1 MPAIPNPTILILHRP
16 YLKASP
22 SSARPA
28 SLRCRRH
35 FSLLNACTLSGIRVR
50 EALEVTALLCVSL
63 LHHRSRRPIMAVA
76 VDLAFRGGF
85 SERKC
90 SVDFPVLESEALFI
104 REAGEEIREQLY
116 CFEDRGNRRVA
127 LRPELTPSLARLA
140 QIRNLIS
147 VFFMSRKYASLPL
160 KWFAVGQCWRYERMT
175 RGRRREHY
183 QWNMDIIGVPE
194 VTAEAEL
201 ISSIV
206 MLFRRMG
213 ITESDVGFKISSR
226 KVLQEVLKSYSIPD
240 NLFGKVC
247 IIIDKIQKIPRDEIK
262 KELGIVGLSDDAI
275 EELLQVLS
283 IKSLDK
289 LEEGHDG
296 LLHVHVVSASSVD
309 QLYVVPFLGDLSC
322 SAALGGVALKLE
334 RAFPVDNNNGTVE
347 LSYLKSRDK
356 VSHGRRLDSVDGVV
370 DFPVDG
376 VDPYLVGLYFTRV
389 QLGTPPKEFYV
400 QIDTGSDVL
409 WVTCA
414 GCTGCPRTSG
424 LNLFSLAEN
433 FGYSNWIQFD
443 ASIVRSLAYYTGIVF
458 EGFDRQGKLRAIC
471 GGGRLLSTFGGDD
484 IPACGFGF
492 GDAVIVETSYSKVQ
506 LLKEKGLLPARMHE
520 NPHSSRG
527 ATRSCATTVS
537 GGQSLSTSGSVG
549 SPTRSDQPATTPVSQ
564 STFLRLNHLDIHA
577 DDADAQGKKKKRG
590 QRTVGGDKNG
600 RGLRQFSMKVCEKV
614 ESKGRTTYNEVADEL
629 VAEFADPAIS
639 LAPDQ
644 QQYDEKNI
652 RRRVYDALNVLMAMD
667 IISKDKK
674 EIQWKGLPRTT
685 LNDVEELRA
694 QRMALRN
701 RIEKKE
707 AYLQEL
713 EEQYVGL
720 QNLIQR
726 NQQLCS
732 SENAPSQGVQLP
744 FILVQTCPDATVEVE
759 MSEDMQLM
767 HFDFNSTLFKLHDEN
782 FVLKAM
788 NFCQRCQIDASDAEN
803 KNLSN
808 TPGQH
813 PASPPLPRIIKA
825 RGKHEH

>member
-16 YLKASP
+16 YLNSKHPP

-35 FSLLNACTLSGIRVR
+35 FSLLNACTLSGIRSQADNGGRGRPGSLTPPLVTT
-50 EALEVTALLCVSL
+50 EVLQKIDVNPPKGTRDFTPRKCGCAISCLV
-63 LHHRSRRPIMAVA
+63 I
-76 VDLAFRGGF
+76 
-85 SERKC
+85 SERLFGFEE
-90 SVDFPVLESEALFI
+90 VDFPVLESEALFI
-104 REAGEEIREQLY
+104 RKAGEEIREQLY
-116 CFEDRGNRRVA
+116 SFEDQGNRRVA
-127 LRPELTPSLARLA
+127 LRPELSPSLARLVI
-140 QIRNLIS
+140 QNGKS
-147 VFFMSRKYASLPL
+147 ASLPL

-289 LEEGHDG
+289 LEVFSISLD
-296 LLHVHVVSASSVD
+296 
-309 QLYVVPFLGDLSC
+309 
-322 SAALGGVALKLE
+322 AALGNVALKLE
-334 RAFPVDNNNGTVE
+334 RAFPVDNNNETVE

-356 VSHGRRLDSVDGVV
+356 VNHGRRLDSVDGVV

-414 GCTGCPRTSG
+414 GCTGCPCTSG
-424 LNLFSLAEN
+424 LNGDAIADLKQLFSLAEN

-443 ASIVRSLAYYTGIVF
+443 ASIVRGLAYYTGIVF
-458 EGFDRQGKLRAIC
+458 EGFNRQGKLRAIC

-492 GDAVIVETSYSKVQ
+492 GDSVIVE
-506 LLKEKGLLPARMHE
+506 GLLPAINLE
-520 NPHSSRG
+520 VDNIV
-527 ATRSCATTVS
+527 CA
-537 GGQSLSTSGSVG
+537 
-549 SPTRSDQPATTPVSQ
+549 
-564 STFLRLNHLDIHA
+564 LD
-577 DDADAQGKKKKRG
+577 
-590 QRTVGGDKNG
+590 
-600 RGLRQFSMKVCEKV
+600 
-614 ESKGRTTYNEVADEL
+614 
-629 VAEFADPAIS
+629 
-639 LAPDQ
+639 
-644 QQYDEKNI
+644 
-652 RRRVYDALNVLMAMD
+652 
-667 IISKDKK
+667 
-674 EIQWKGLPRTT
+674 
-685 LNDVEELRA
+685 
-694 QRMALRN
+694 
-701 RIEKKE
+701 
-707 AYLQEL
+707 
-713 EEQYVGL
+713 
-720 QNLIQR
+720 QNLQGAAVTVTI
-726 NQQLCS
+726 LCI
-732 SENAPSQGVQLP
+732 VQVCVIIYYLL
-744 FILVQTCPDATVEVE
+744 ILGRK
-759 MSEDMQLM
+759 LY
-767 HFDFNSTLFKLHDEN
+767 FK
-782 FVLKAM
+782 
-788 NFCQRCQIDASDAEN
+788 
-803 KNLSN
+803 
-808 TPGQH
+808 
-813 PASPPLPRIIKA
+813 
-825 RGKHEH
+825 

>member
-76 VDLAFRGGF
+76 VDLGLGISPPRKCGCAISCLVFFLIVSFKAFRGGF

-127 LRPELTPSLARLA
+127 LRPELTPSLARLVI
-140 QIRNLIS
+140 QNG
-147 VFFMSRKYASLPL
+147 KYASLPL

-289 LEEGHDG
+289 LEVFSISLDVCEVFDD
-296 LLHVHVVSASSVD
+296 LLIPST
-309 QLYVVPFLGDLSC
+309 FLTTLFLKRARWSFTCSC
-322 SAALGGVALKLE
+322 SVGFFCRPAAALGGVALKLE

-424 LNLFSLAEN
+424 LNGDAIADLKQLFSLAEN

-492 GDAVIVETSYSKVQ
+492 GDAVIVE
-506 LLKEKGLLPARMHE
+506 LLKEKGLLPARM
-520 NPHSSRG
+520 NL
-527 ATRSCATTVS
+527 T
-537 GGQSLSTSGSVG
+537 
-549 SPTRSDQPATTPVSQ
+549 
-564 STFLRLNHLDIHA
+564 I
-577 DDADAQGKKKKRG
+577 
-590 QRTVGGDKNG
+590 
-600 RGLRQFSMKVCEKV
+600 
-614 ESKGRTTYNEVADEL
+614 
-629 VAEFADPAIS
+629 
-639 LAPDQ
+639 
-644 QQYDEKNI
+644 
-652 RRRVYDALNVLMAMD
+652 
-667 IISKDKK
+667 
-674 EIQWKGLPRTT
+674 
-685 LNDVEELRA
+685 
-694 QRMALRN
+694 MALLG
-701 RIEKKE
+701 
-707 AYLQEL
+707 A
-713 EEQYVGL
+713 G
-720 QNLIQR
+720 
-726 NQQLCS
+726 
-732 SENAPSQGVQLP
+732 
-744 FILVQTCPDATVEVE
+744 
-759 MSEDMQLM
+759 
-767 HFDFNSTLFKLHDEN
+767 
-782 FVLKAM
+782 
-788 NFCQRCQIDASDAEN
+788 
-803 KNLSN
+803 
-808 TPGQH
+808 
-813 PASPPLPRIIKA
+813 
-825 RGKHEH
+825 

>member
-76 VDLAFRGGF
+76 VDLGLGISPPRKCGCAISCLVFFLIVSFKAFRGGF

-127 LRPELTPSLARLA
+127 LRPELTPSLARLVI
-140 QIRNLIS
+140 QNG
-147 VFFMSRKYASLPL
+147 KYASLPL

-289 LEEGHDG
+289 LEVFSISLDVCEVFDD
-296 LLHVHVVSASSVD
+296 LLIPST
-309 QLYVVPFLGDLSC
+309 FLTTLFLKRARWSFTCSC
-322 SAALGGVALKLE
+322 SVGFFCRPAAALGGVALKLE

-424 LNLFSLAEN
+424 LNGDAIADLKQLFSLAEN

-492 GDAVIVETSYSKVQ
+492 GDAVIVE
-506 LLKEKGLLPARMHE
+506 EKAG
-520 NPHSSRG
+520 
-527 ATRSCATTVS
+527 
-537 GGQSLSTSGSVG
+537 
-549 SPTRSDQPATTPVSQ
+549 
-564 STFLRLNHLDIHA
+564 
-577 DDADAQGKKKKRG
+577 
-590 QRTVGGDKNG
+590 
-600 RGLRQFSMKVCEKV
+600 
-614 ESKGRTTYNEVADEL
+614 
-629 VAEFADPAIS
+629 
-639 LAPDQ
+639 
-644 QQYDEKNI
+644 
-652 RRRVYDALNVLMAMD
+652 
-667 IISKDKK
+667 
-674 EIQWKGLPRTT
+674 
-685 LNDVEELRA
+685 
-694 QRMALRN
+694 
-701 RIEKKE
+701 
-707 AYLQEL
+707 
-713 EEQYVGL
+713 
-720 QNLIQR
+720 
-726 NQQLCS
+726 
-732 SENAPSQGVQLP
+732 
-744 FILVQTCPDATVEVE
+744 
-759 MSEDMQLM
+759 
-767 HFDFNSTLFKLHDEN
+767 
-782 FVLKAM
+782 
-788 NFCQRCQIDASDAEN
+788 
-803 KNLSN
+803 
-808 TPGQH
+808 
-813 PASPPLPRIIKA
+813 
-825 RGKHEH
+825 